1 MARFDPSLLQKVKQS
16 STEPNTSDWR
26 EELRLE
32 IDFTRARPS
41 QSQSYIL
48 GHRRGDS
55 VRYRQSLPVPFFQ
68 VLQYMQVQFSFG
80 TLQALDQDSHSLHC
94 EFLA

>member
-1 MARFDPSLLQKVKQS
+1 M
-16 STEPNTSDWR
+16 
-26 EELRLE
+26 
-32 IDFTRARPS
+32 
-41 QSQSYIL
+41 
-48 GHRRGDS
+48 
-55 VRYRQSLPVPFFQ
+55 RYRQSLPVPFFQ